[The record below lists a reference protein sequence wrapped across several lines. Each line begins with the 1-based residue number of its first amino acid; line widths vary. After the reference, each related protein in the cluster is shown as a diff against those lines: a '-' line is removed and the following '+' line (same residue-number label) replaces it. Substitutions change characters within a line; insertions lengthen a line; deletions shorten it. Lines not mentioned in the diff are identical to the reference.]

1 MAGMSFPFSDHSR
14 ESGAVSGLLVAVIG
28 LSVLVLGLGSFGIW
42 AFVAYEGAQSNL
54 DEKIQLA
61 QAQAKGDQADADQ
74 AKYAE
79 QVKTPYNTYTAPAD
93 YCSVSFQ
100 YPKTWSVYESEQVQN
115 GGDFK
120 TYFYPK
126 VVPPVSSDQQY
137 ALRLWIR
144 QSNYDSV
151 VSEYQGLVQKGS
163 LKSSSTASEGQ
174 QGTRLDGDF
183 NKNIRGS
190 AVIYPCRDKT
200 IMVFTDA
207 NTFGPDFETLIK
219 TISYN
224 N

>member
-1 MAGMSFPFSDHSR
+1 MAGMSFHSSVHER
-14 ESGAVSGLLVAVIG
+14 GAISGLMVAVIG

-42 AFVAYEGAQSNL
+42 AFVSYENASSNL
-54 DEKIQLA
+54 DDKIRLA
-61 QAQAKGDQADADQ
+61 QEQAKGDQSDADQ

-120 TYFYPK
+120 AYFYPK
-126 VVPPVSSDQQY
+126 VVPAISSDQQY

-144 QSNYDSV
+144 QSNYDNV

-163 LKSSSTASEGQ
+163 LKSSTTASQGQ

-183 NKNIRGS
+183 NQNIRGS

-200 IMVFTDA
+200 IMFFTDA
-207 NTFGPDFETLIK
+207 NTFDPDFESIIK

-224 N
+224 S

>member
-1 MAGMSFPFSDHSR
+1 MAGMSLLSSDHSR
-14 ESGAVSGLLVAVIG
+14 ESGAISGLMVAVIG

-42 AFVAYEGAQSNL
+42 AFVSYENASSNL

-61 QAQAKGDQADADQ
+61 QAQAKGDQSDADQ

-100 YPKTWSVYESEQVQN
+100 YPKTWSVYESEQIQN

-120 TYFYPK
+120 AYFYPK

-183 NKNIRGS
+183 SKNIRGS

-200 IMVFTDA
+200 ILVFTDA

-219 TISYN
+219 TITYN